1 MYFSHD
7 TDARNEEKILGVR
20 MELGAEGYGMYWM
33 LLEKLAAEKTHVLT
47 LDIAKLSWDLR
58 CNKEKLKKL
67 ICDFGLF
74 VTDEAQK
81 LFWSEGLMSRM
92 EKAEAVS
99 FVRSEAGKASA
110 EARKR
115 KANMLNINNIKD
127 DTSDDALT
135 NAEQMPNKSLTNDEQ
150 NENLLKQ
157 NFNKIKEKAI
167 EESEIKEDYL
177 KEKNKKKENKI
188 KSSSSKPSLAEAI
201 SEEDEEEDMDFEK
214 DIFELWEKAYKAM
227 KKVRMPAASC
237 HEEWEKICRML
248 STPDDEDREKLICM
262 CNEMEH
268 NGKNG
273 QDIVNMLKLADRKRP
288 INPIDM
294 RTWKA
299 INAINGLSKA
309 DATRIKAAV
318 GRRKA
323 AWRELVLA
331 VEEWQ
336 RSKKI
341 VQPGRFI
348 LSKLKTA

>member
-47 LDIAKLSWDLR
+47 LDMAKLSWDLR
-58 CNKEKLKKL
+58 CDQEKLRKV

-74 VTDEAQK
+74 VTDEANM
-81 LFWSEGLMSRM
+81 LFWSEGLMARM
-92 EKAEAVS
+92 MKADAVS
-99 FVRSEAGKASA
+99 GVRSEAGKASA
-110 EARKR
+110 EARRR
-115 KANMLNINNIKD
+115 KANTQKTNDENISAQTNNEQMLNKCSETSEQNDDLFEQKSNKINKIKGKEIKENNIK
-127 DTSDDALT
+127 
-135 NAEQMPNKSLTNDEQ
+135 
-150 NENLLKQ
+150 
-157 NFNKIKEKAI
+157 EK
-167 EESEIKEDYL
+167 L
-177 KEKNKKKENKI
+177 
-188 KSSSSKPSLAEAI
+188 SSSKPSLAEAI
-201 SEEDEEEDMDFEK
+201 SDADEAAGAAEEEDMEFEK

-227 KKVRMPAASC
+227 KKVKMPAASC
-237 HEEWEKICRML
+237 HEDWEKICRML
-248 STPDDEDREKLICM
+248 STPDDEDREKLVGM

-273 QDIVNMLKLADRKRP
+273 QDIVNMLRLADRKRP

-299 INAINGLSKA
+299 INAINGLARA
-309 DATRIKAAV
+309 DATKIKAAV
-318 GRRKA
+318 GLRKA

-348 LSKLKTA
+348 LSRLNTAMS